1 LFFNKKYT
9 VTLLNSKWEIVKSEI
24 KLNTVPRR
32 DEYIYIDDTYYDVL
46 NVVHSIGKYHNILV
60 IIQETKLKMNMHIN
74 LDEKK

>member
-1 LFFNKKYT
+1 MFFDKKYT
-9 VTLLNSKWEIVKSEI
+9 VTLLNSKWEIVKSELI
-24 KLNTVPRR
+24 LNTVPRR
-32 DEYIYIDDTYYDVL
+32 DEYIYIDDAYYDVL